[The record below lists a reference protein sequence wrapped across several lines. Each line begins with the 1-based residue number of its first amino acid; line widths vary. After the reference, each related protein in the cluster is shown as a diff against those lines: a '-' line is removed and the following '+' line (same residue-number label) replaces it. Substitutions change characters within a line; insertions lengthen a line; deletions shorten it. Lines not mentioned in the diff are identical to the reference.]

1 LGQTLRSL
9 SRLPAVIV
17 VAGAVTFAQEAARPR
32 VVGQRVD
39 VPPLSERINI
49 RPVLE
54 GPGAFSNARAPRSSR
69 LFGVVINDLGFIV
82 PSAGL
87 IVVRS
92 LENGIIVAQAEVDAR
107 GEFNVP
113 RIEPGLYAVE
123 LVDESGAVLT
133 SSPSFSVGT
142 GEIVQLTPVV
152 SQRTDAGLS
161 ALLRSGTAGALYAAA
176 SVGVLAVQTPAPIS
190 P

>member
-1 LGQTLRSL
+1 MGQTLCSVT
-9 SRLPAVIV
+9 RLTGAFV
-17 VAGAVTFAQEAARPR
+17 VAGAVVFAQESAPPR
-32 VVGQRVD
+32 AVGQRVD

-54 GPGAFSNARAPRSSR
+54 GPGAFSNPRAPRTSR
-69 LFGVVINDLGFIV
+69 LFGVVIDDLGFIV

-87 IVVRS
+87 VVVRS
-92 LENGIIVAQAEVDAR
+92 LENGVTVAQTEVDAQGR
-107 GEFNVP
+107 FNVP

-123 LVDESGAVLT
+123 LVDKDGAVLT
-133 SSPSFSVGT
+133 STPSFTVGT
-142 GEIVQLTPVV
+142 GQIVQLTPVV
-152 SQRTDAGLS
+152 SRRTDTGLS
-161 ALLRSGTAGALYAAA
+161 SFLRSGTAGALYAAA